1 MFLQKLKFGWWN
13 VALSPSAK
21 QAKSNSNDDNY
32 KIVEKHINH
41 LIKDEKCDLLAL
53 CEVSELDYFHFEN
66 TYGNEELGVINLTDE
81 VGRTRFDMLVIYR
94 KERLGVEQVNTLSKP
109 VTGHTIKA
117 AQVLKVTNLDIDT
130 DEVFYLY
137 TCHWASRLNGD
148 SDKRRKKAAS
158 MVYSDALEYIEAG
171 NHVIV
176 MGDFN
181 DNPYD
186 VSINE
191 ELSASRCH
199 DAVKRYPNEYLYNPF
214 WRTVVSGL
222 HYNRHNSSQS
232 FRSGTHK
239 YKEFAG
245 TIWHSYDQII
255 VSGSLLSGD
264 GWHLNESQ
272 TKVIEEVSLLR
283 DFESRHSFLDHLPIV
298 CEVNRI

>member
-13 VALSPSAK
+13 VALSPSAQ
-21 QAKSNSNDDNY
+21 QATSNSNSENY

-41 LIKDEKCDLLAL
+41 LIEDEQCDILAL
-53 CEVSELDYFHFEN
+53 CEVSELDYFHFHN
-66 TYGNEELGVINLTDE
+66 VYDNEELGVINLTDK
-81 VGRTRFDMLVIYR
+81 VGRTRFDMLIIYR
-94 KERLGVEQVNTLSKP
+94 KEYLNIEPVNPLSKP

-148 SDKRRKKAAS
+148 SEKRRKKAAS
-158 MVYSDALEYIEAG
+158 MVYADALEFIEAG
-171 NHVIV
+171 HHVII

-186 VSINE
+186 VSISE

-199 DAVKRYPNEYLYNPF
+199 DAVKLYPKEYFYNPF

-222 HYNRHNSSQS
+222 QYNHHNTSQT
-232 FRSGTHK
+232 FRSGTLK

-245 TIWHSYDQII
+245 TMWHSYDQII
-255 VSGSLLSGD
+255 VSGSLLSGS
-264 GWHLNESQ
+264 GWHLNENQ
-272 TKVIEEVSLLR
+272 TKVIEEPSLLS
-283 DFESRHSFLDHLPIV
+283 DFESNQSFLDHLPIV